1 MGRGR
6 DFRGP
11 QKRGFDEGGEPRWP
25 DQAPPSGGFGGGYG
39 GGGGGFGGGGGSG
52 GGFGGGGFDR
62 GPARGGAAPVATGPE
77 RDATVKW
84 FNKEKGFGFVELGD
98 GSGDAFLHIRA
109 VEAAGHADLMPG
121 TRLSVTTAQGQKGP
135 QVTSVTSVDTSTA
148 EAPAPRRELR
158 PRTGGFGGG
167 GGGYGAGGGGGYGSG
182 GGGYGGGG
190 GGYGGGGGGAG
201 GGGRFASGP
210 SVEMSG
216 TVKWYD
222 PAKGFG
228 FVSVNDGGKDVFVH
242 RSALSRAGLE
252 SLAEGQQVTLAV
264 VDGQKGREAQSINVE
279 D

>member
-11 QKRGFDEGGEPRWP
+11 QKRGFDEGGGEPRWP
-25 DQAPPSGGFGGGYG
+25 DQAPPSGGFGGGGGFPG
-39 GGGGGFGGGGGSG
+39 GGGGYG
-52 GGFGGGGFDR
+52 GGGGFDR
-62 GPARGGAAPVATGPE
+62 GPARGAAPVASGPE

-109 VEAAGHADLMPG
+109 VEAAGHDDLMPG
-121 TRLSVTTAQGQKGP
+121 TKLTVTTAQGQKGP

-148 EAPAPRRELR
+148 ESAPPRRELR
-158 PRTGGFGGG
+158 PPRTGGFGGDRFGGG
-167 GGGYGAGGGGGYGSG
+167 GGGYGAA
-182 GGGYGGGG
+182 GGGG
-190 GGYGGGGGGAG
+190 GGYGGDRFGGG
-201 GGGRFASGP
+201 GGGRSASGP

-242 RSALSRAGLE
+242 RSALSRAGLD
-252 SLAEGQQVTLAV
+252 SLAEGQQVTLGV

>member
-11 QKRGFDEGGEPRWP
+11 QKRGFDESGEPRWP
-25 DQAPPSGGFGGGYG
+25 DQAPPSGGYGGGYGGG
-39 GGGGGFGGGGGSG
+39 GGGGGFGGGGGGYG
-52 GGFGGGGFDR
+52 GGGGGFDR
-62 GPARGGAAPVATGPE
+62 GPSRGAAPVATGPE

-98 GSGDAFLHIRA
+98 GGGDAFLHIRA

-121 TRLSVTTAQGQKGP
+121 TRLTVTTAQGQKGP

-148 EAPAPRRELR
+148 EAPAPRREFR
-158 PRTGGFGGG
+158 PRTGGYGGASGGGGFGGG
-167 GGGYGAGGGGGYGSG
+167 GGGGYGGAGGG
-182 GGGYGGGG
+182 
-190 GGYGGGGGGAG
+190 G

-210 SVEMSG
+210 SVEMTG

-242 RSALSRAGLE
+242 RSALSRAGLD
-252 SLAEGQQVTLAV
+252 SLAEGQQVTLGV
-264 VDGQKGREAQSINVE
+264 VEGQKGREASSINVE

>member
-25 DQAPPSGGFGGGYG
+25 DQAPPSGGYG
-39 GGGGGFGGGGGSG
+39 G

-62 GPARGGAAPVATGPE
+62 GPARGAAPVASGPE

-109 VEAAGHADLMPG
+109 VEAAGHDDLMPG
-121 TRLSVTTAQGQKGP
+121 TRLTVTTAQGQKGP

-148 EAPAPRRELR
+148 EAPAPRREFR

-167 GGGYGAGGGGGYGSG
+167 AGGGYGDRDR
-182 GGGYGGGG
+182 GGG
-190 GGYGGGGGGAG
+190 GGYGGGGFGGGG

-242 RSALSRAGLE
+242 RSALSRAGLD
-252 SLAEGQQVTLAV
+252 SLAEGQQVTLGV
-264 VDGQKGREAQSINVE
+264 VEGQKGREAQSINVE

>member
-11 QKRGFDEGGEPRWP
+11 QKRGFDDGAEPRWP
-25 DQAPPSGGFGGGYG
+25 DQAPPSGGFGGG
-39 GGGGGFGGGGGSG
+39 GFGGGGYG
-52 GGFGGGGFDR
+52 GGGGGFDR
-62 GPARGGAAPVATGPE
+62 GPSRAAAAPSGPE

-121 TRLSVTTAQGQKGP
+121 TRLTVQTAQGQKGP
-135 QVTSVTSVDTSTA
+135 QVTNVTSVDTSTA
-148 EAPAPRRELR
+148 EAAPPRRDAR
-158 PRTGGFGGG
+158 PPRTGGFGGDRFG
-167 GGGYGAGGGGGYGSG
+167 GGGDRF

-190 GGYGGGGGGAG
+190 GAGG

-210 SVEMSG
+210 SVEMTG

-252 SLAEGQQVTLAV
+252 SLAEGQQVTLGV
-264 VDGQKGREAQSINVE
+264 IEGQKGREAQSINVE

>member
-1 MGRGR
+1 VAAASVAAAA
-6 DFRGP
+6 DSV
-11 QKRGFDEGGEPRWP
+11 
-25 DQAPPSGGFGGGYG
+25 AVTTA
-39 GGGGGFGGGGGSG
+39 
-52 GGFGGGGFDR
+52 
-62 GPARGGAAPVATGPE
+62 ARRAAARPE

-109 VEAAGHADLMPG
+109 VEAAGHSDLLPG
-121 TRLSVTTAQGQKGP
+121 TRLTVTTAQGQKGP

-148 EAPAPRRELR
+148 EAPAPRREFR
-158 PRTGGFGGG
+158 PRTGGYGGA
-167 GGGYGAGGGGGYGSG
+167 GGGYGGA

-190 GGYGGGGGGAG
+190 G

-242 RSALSRAGLE
+242 RSALSRAGLD
-252 SLAEGQQVTLAV
+252 SLAEGQQVTLGV
-264 VDGQKGREAQSINVE
+264 VEGQKGREAQSINIE

>member
-11 QKRGFDEGGEPRWP
+11 QKRGFDDGGAEPRWP
-25 DQAPPSGGFGGGYG
+25 DQAPPSGGGYGGGYG
-39 GGGGGFGGGGGSG
+39 GGGGGFGGGGG
-52 GGFGGGGFDR
+52 GFDR
-62 GPARGGAAPVATGPE
+62 GPSRAQAAPSGPE

-109 VEAAGHADLMPG
+109 VEAAGHADLLPG
-121 TRLSVTTAQGQKGP
+121 TRLTVQTAQGQKGP
-135 QVTSVTSVDTSTA
+135 QVTNVTSVDTSTA
-148 EAPAPRRELR
+148 EAAPPRRDAR
-158 PRTGGFGGG
+158 PPRTGGFGGDRFGGG
-167 GGGYGAGGGGGYGSG
+167 GGGYGGDRFGGGGG
-182 GGGYGGGG
+182 
-190 GGYGGGGGGAG
+190 G

-210 SVEMSG
+210 SVEMTG

-242 RSALSRAGLE
+242 RSALSRAGLD
-252 SLAEGQQVTLAV
+252 SLNEGQQVTLGV
-264 VDGQKGREAQSINVE
+264 VEGQKGREAQSINV
-279 D
+279 DD

>member
-11 QKRGFDEGGEPRWP
+11 QKRGFDEGGAEPRWP
-25 DQAPPSGGFGGGYG
+25 DQAPPSGGFGGG
-39 GGGGGFGGGGGSG
+39 FS
-52 GGFGGGGFDR
+52 GGGFDR
-62 GPARGGAAPVATGPE
+62 GPPRAAAAPSGPE

-84 FNKEKGFGFVELGD
+84 FNKEKGFGFVELAD

-109 VEAAGHADLMPG
+109 VEAAGHADLLPG
-121 TRLSVTTAQGQKGP
+121 TRLTVHTAQGQKGP
-135 QVTSVTSVDTSTA
+135 QVTDVTSVDTSTA
-148 EAPAPRRELR
+148 EAAPMRDARP

-167 GGGYGAGGGGGYGSG
+167 DRFGSAGGGYAGGGGGGDRYGDR
-182 GGGYGGGG
+182 
-190 GGYGGGGGGAG
+190 GGAGG

-210 SVEMSG
+210 STEMSG

-252 SLAEGQQVTLAV
+252 SLAEGQQVVLGV
-264 VDGQKGREAQSINVE
+264 VEGQKGREAQSINV
-279 D
+279 DD

>member
-25 DQAPPSGGFGGGYG
+25 DQAPPSGGY
-39 GGGGGFGGGGGSG
+39 GGGGFGGGGG

-62 GPARGGAAPVATGPE
+62 GPARGAAPVASGPE

-109 VEAAGHADLMPG
+109 VEAAGHDDLQPG
-121 TRLSVTTAQGQKGP
+121 TRLTVTTAQGQKGP

-148 EAPAPRRELR
+148 EAPAPRREFR
-158 PRTGGFGGG
+158 PRTGGFGGGAGGGYGGGG
-167 GGGYGAGGGGGYGSG
+167 GGGYGAGGGGGRS
-182 GGGYGGGG
+182 
-190 GGYGGGGGGAG
+190 AG
-201 GGGRFASGP
+201 GP

-252 SLAEGQQVTLAV
+252 SLAEGQQVTLGV
-264 VDGQKGREAQSINVE
+264 VEGQKGREAQSINVE

>member
-1 MGRGR
+1 MVRGR

-11 QKRGFDEGGEPRWP
+11 QKRGFDESGEPRWP
-25 DQAPPSGGFGGGYG
+25 DQAPPSGGY
-39 GGGGGFGGGGGSG
+39 GGGGFGGGG

-62 GPARGGAAPVATGPE
+62 GPSRGAAPVASGPE

-109 VEAAGHADLMPG
+109 VEAAGHDDLMPG
-121 TRLSVTTAQGQKGP
+121 TRLTVTTAQGQKGP

-148 EAPAPRRELR
+148 EAPAPRREFR
-158 PRTGGFGGG
+158 PRTGGYGAGA
-167 GGGYGAGGGGGYGSG
+167 GGYGDRDR
-182 GGGYGGGG
+182 GGYGGGG
-190 GGYGGGGGGAG
+190 GGYGGGG

-242 RSALSRAGLE
+242 RSALSRAGLD
-252 SLAEGQQVTLAV
+252 SLAEGQQVTLGV
-264 VDGQKGREAQSINVE
+264 VEGQKGREAQSINVE

>member
-11 QKRGFDEGGEPRWP
+11 QKRGFDEGGAEPRWP
-25 DQAPPSGGFGGGYG
+25 DQAPPSGGGY
-39 GGGGGFGGGGGSG
+39 GGGFGGGGG
-52 GGFGGGGFDR
+52 FDR
-62 GPARGGAAPVATGPE
+62 APARAAAAPSGPE

-84 FNKEKGFGFVELGD
+84 FNKEKGFGFVELAD

-121 TRLSVTTAQGQKGP
+121 TRLTVHTAQGQKGP
-135 QVTSVTSVDTSTA
+135 QVTDVTSVDTSTA
-148 EAPAPRRELR
+148 EAAPMRDARP
-158 PRTGGFGGG
+158 PRTGGFAGGDRFG
-167 GGGYGAGGGGGYGSG
+167 GDRGGYGAGAGGGDRYGSAG
-182 GGGYGGGG
+182 GGDR
-190 GGYGGGGGGAG
+190 
-201 GGGRFASGP
+201 GGGRFSSGP
-210 SVEMSG
+210 STEMSG

-252 SLAEGQQVTLAV
+252 SLAEGQQVVLGV
-264 VDGQKGREAQSINVE
+264 VEGQKGREAQSINV
-279 D
+279 DD

>member
-11 QKRGFDEGGEPRWP
+11 QKRGFDEGGAEPRWP
-25 DQAPPSGGFGGGYG
+25 DQAPPSGGGY
-39 GGGGGFGGGGGSG
+39 G

-62 GPARGGAAPVATGPE
+62 GPSRAAAAPSGPE

-84 FNKEKGFGFVELGD
+84 FNKEKGFGFVELAD

-109 VEAAGHADLMPG
+109 VEAAGHADLLPG
-121 TRLSVTTAQGQKGP
+121 TRLTVHTAQGQKGP
-135 QVTSVTSVDTSTA
+135 QVTDVTSVDTSTA
-148 EAPAPRRELR
+148 EAAPMRDSR
-158 PRTGGFGGG
+158 PPRSGGFGGDRFG
-167 GGGYGAGGGGGYGSG
+167 GDR
-182 GGGYGGGG
+182 GGYGGGDRYGSSDRG
-190 GGYGGGGGGAG
+190 GG

-210 SVEMSG
+210 STEMSG

-242 RSALSRAGLE
+242 RSALSRAGLD
-252 SLAEGQQVTLAV
+252 SLAEGQQVVLGV
-264 VDGQKGREAQSINVE
+264 VEGQKGREAQSVHV
-279 D
+279 DD

>member
-11 QKRGFDEGGEPRWP
+11 QKRGFDESGEPRWP
-25 DQAPPSGGFGGGYG
+25 DQAPPSGGY
-39 GGGGGFGGGGGSG
+39 GGGGFGGGGG

-121 TRLSVTTAQGQKGP
+121 TRLTVTTAQGQKGP

-148 EAPAPRRELR
+148 EAPAPRREMR
-158 PRTGGFGGG
+158 PRTGGFGGERF
-167 GGGYGAGGGGGYGSG
+167 GGGGGYGG
-182 GGGYGGGG
+182 AGGGYAGGG
-190 GGYGGGGGGAG
+190 GGYGGGAG
-201 GGGRFASGP
+201 GGFSGGGRAASGP

-252 SLAEGQQVTLAV
+252 SLAEGQQVTLGV
-264 VDGQKGREAQSINVE
+264 VEGQKGREASSINVE

>member
-11 QKRGFDEGGEPRWP
+11 QKRGFDEGGAEPRWP
-25 DQAPPSGGFGGGYG
+25 DQAPPSGGGY
-39 GGGGGFGGGGGSG
+39 GGGFGGGGG
-52 GGFGGGGFDR
+52 FDR
-62 GPARGGAAPVATGPE
+62 GPSRAAAAPSGPE

-84 FNKEKGFGFVELGD
+84 FNKEKGFGFVELAD

-109 VEAAGHADLMPG
+109 VEAAGHADLLPG
-121 TRLSVTTAQGQKGP
+121 TRLTVHTAQGQKGP
-135 QVTSVTSVDTSTA
+135 QVTDVTSVDTSTA
-148 EAPAPRRELR
+148 EAAPMRDAR
-158 PRTGGFGGG
+158 PPRSGGFGGG
-167 GGGYGAGGGGGYGSG
+167 DRF

-190 GGYGGGGGGAG
+190 GYGDRGGDRGGG

-210 SVEMSG
+210 STEMTG

-242 RSALSRAGLE
+242 RSALSRAGLD
-252 SLAEGQQVTLAV
+252 SLAEGQQVVLGV
-264 VDGQKGREAQSINVE
+264 VEGQKGREAQSINV
-279 D
+279 DD

>member
-11 QKRGFDEGGEPRWP
+11 QKRGFDEGGAEPRWP
-25 DQAPPSGGFGGGYG
+25 DQAPPSGG
-39 GGGGGFGGGGGSG
+39 
-52 GGFGGGGFDR
+52 GGFDR
-62 GPARGGAAPVATGPE
+62 GAPRAAAAPTGPE

-109 VEAAGHADLMPG
+109 VEAAGHDDLLPG
-121 TRLSVTTAQGQKGP
+121 TRLTVQTAQGQKGP
-135 QVTSVTSVDTSTA
+135 QVTNVTSVDTSTA
-148 EAPAPRRELR
+148 EAAPPRREMRDAR
-158 PRTGGFGGG
+158 PPRAGGFGGAGGYGAGGGYGGAGGGFGGG
-167 GGGYGAGGGGGYGSG
+167 GGGYG
-182 GGGYGGGG
+182 
-190 GGYGGGGGGAG
+190 
-201 GGGRFASGP
+201 GGGRVASGP
-210 SVEMSG
+210 STEMQG

-252 SLAEGQQVTLAV
+252 SLAEGQTVTLGV
-264 VDGQKGREAQSINVE
+264 VDGQKGREAQSINV
-279 D
+279 DD

>member
-11 QKRGFDEGGEPRWP
+11 QKRGFDEAGEPRWP
-25 DQAPPSGGFGGGYG
+25 DQAPPSGGY
-39 GGGGGFGGGGGSG
+39 GGGGFGGGGG

-109 VEAAGHADLMPG
+109 VEAAGHADLLPG
-121 TRLSVTTAQGQKGP
+121 TRLTVTTAQGQKGP

-158 PRTGGFGGG
+158 PRTGGFGADRFGG
-167 GGGYGAGGGGGYGSG
+167 GG

-190 GGYGGGGGGAG
+190 GGYGGGAGGGYGGG
-201 GGGRFASGP
+201 GGGRAASGP

-252 SLAEGQQVTLAV
+252 SLAEGQQVTLGV
-264 VDGQKGREAQSINVE
+264 VEGQKGREASSINVE

>member
-11 QKRGFDEGGEPRWP
+11 QKRGFDEGGAEPRWP
-25 DQAPPSGGFGGGYG
+25 DQAPPSGGGF
-39 GGGGGFGGGGGSG
+39 GGGFGGGGG
-52 GGFGGGGFDR
+52 GFDR
-62 GPARGGAAPVATGPE
+62 GPSRAAAAPSGPE

-84 FNKEKGFGFVELGD
+84 FNKEKGFGFVELAD

-109 VEAAGHADLMPG
+109 VEAAGHADLLPG
-121 TRLSVTTAQGQKGP
+121 TRLTVHTAQGQKGP
-135 QVTSVTSVDTSTA
+135 QVTDVTSVDTSTA
-148 EAPAPRRELR
+148 EAAPMRDARP

-167 GGGYGAGGGGGYGSG
+167 DRFGSAGGGYAGGGGGGGDRYGDR
-182 GGGYGGGG
+182 
-190 GGYGGGGGGAG
+190 GGAG
-201 GGGRFASGP
+201 SGGGRFASGP
-210 SVEMSG
+210 STEMSG

-252 SLAEGQQVTLAV
+252 SLAEGQQVVLGV
-264 VDGQKGREAQSINVE
+264 VEGQKGREAQSINV
-279 D
+279 DD

>member
-11 QKRGFDEGGEPRWP
+11 QKRGFDESGEPRWP
-25 DQAPPSGGFGGGYG
+25 DQAPLSGGY
-39 GGGGGFGGGGGSG
+39 GGGGGFGGGGG
-52 GGFGGGGFDR
+52 GFGGGYDR
-62 GPARGGAAPVATGPE
+62 GPSRGGAAPVASGPE

-109 VEAAGHADLMPG
+109 VEAAGHSDLLPG
-121 TRLSVTTAQGQKGP
+121 TRLTVTTAQGQKGP

-148 EAPAPRRELR
+148 EAPAPRREFR
-158 PRTGGFGGG
+158 PRTGGYGGA
-167 GGGYGAGGGGGYGSG
+167 GGGYGGA

-190 GGYGGGGGGAG
+190 G

-242 RSALSRAGLE
+242 RSALSRAGLD
-252 SLAEGQQVTLAV
+252 SLAEGQQVTLGV
-264 VDGQKGREAQSINVE
+264 VEGQKGREAQSINIE

>member
-11 QKRGFDEGGEPRWP
+11 QKRGFDEGGAEPRWP
-25 DQAPPSGGFGGGYG
+25 DQAPPSGGFGGG
-39 GGGGGFGGGGGSG
+39 
-52 GGFGGGGFDR
+52 FGGGGFDR
-62 GPARGGAAPVATGPE
+62 GPSRAAAAPSGPE

-84 FNKEKGFGFVELGD
+84 FNKEKGFGFVELAD

-109 VEAAGHADLMPG
+109 VEAAGHADLLPG
-121 TRLSVTTAQGQKGP
+121 TRLTVHTAQGQKGP
-135 QVTSVTSVDTSTA
+135 QVTDVTSVDTSTA
-148 EAPAPRRELR
+148 EAAPPAREAR
-158 PRTGGFGGG
+158 PPRTGGFGGG
-167 GGGYGAGGGGGYGSG
+167 DRYGSA

-190 GGYGGGGGGAG
+190 GDRYGSPSGGG

-210 SVEMSG
+210 STEMTG

-252 SLAEGQQVTLAV
+252 SLAEGQQVVLGV
-264 VDGQKGREAQSINVE
+264 VEGQKGREAQSVQV
-279 D
+279 DD

>member
-11 QKRGFDEGGEPRWP
+11 QKRGFDEGGAEPRWP
-25 DQAPPSGGFGGGYG
+25 DQAPPSGGFGGG
-39 GGGGGFGGGGGSG
+39 FS
-52 GGFGGGGFDR
+52 GGGFDR
-62 GPARGGAAPVATGPE
+62 GPPRAAAAPSGPE

-84 FNKEKGFGFVELGD
+84 FNKEKGFGFVELAD

-109 VEAAGHADLMPG
+109 VEAAGHADLLPG
-121 TRLSVTTAQGQKGP
+121 TRLTVHTAQGQKGP
-135 QVTSVTSVDTSTA
+135 QVTDVTSVDTSTA
-148 EAPAPRRELR
+148 EAAPPPREAR
-158 PRTGGFGGG
+158 PPRTGGFGGG
-167 GGGYGAGGGGGYGSG
+167 DRYGSPSG

-190 GGYGGGGGGAG
+190 GGGDRYGAPAGG

-210 SVEMSG
+210 STEMSG

-252 SLAEGQQVTLAV
+252 SLAEGQQVVLGV
-264 VDGQKGREAQSINVE
+264 VEGQKGREAQSVQV
-279 D
+279 DD

>member
-1 MGRGR
+1 GRGR

-11 QKRGFDEGGEPRWP
+11 QKRGFDESGEPRWP
-25 DQAPPSGGFGGGYG
+25 DQAPPSGGYGGGYGSGGGGFG
-39 GGGGGFGGGGGSG
+39 GGGGGFGGGGG
-52 GGFGGGGFDR
+52 GFDR
-62 GPARGGAAPVATGPE
+62 GPSRGAAPVASGPE

-98 GSGDAFLHIRA
+98 GGGDAFLHIRA

-121 TRLSVTTAQGQKGP
+121 TRLTVTTAQGQKGP

-148 EAPAPRRELR
+148 EAPAPRREFR
-158 PRTGGFGGG
+158 PRTGGYGGAGGGFGGG
-167 GGGYGAGGGGGYGSG
+167 GGGYG
-182 GGGYGGGG
+182 
-190 GGYGGGGGGAG
+190 GGAGG

-210 SVEMSG
+210 SVEMTG

-242 RSALSRAGLE
+242 RSALSRAGLD
-252 SLAEGQQVTLAV
+252 SLAEGQQVTLGV
-264 VDGQKGREAQSINVE
+264 VEGQKGREAQSINVE